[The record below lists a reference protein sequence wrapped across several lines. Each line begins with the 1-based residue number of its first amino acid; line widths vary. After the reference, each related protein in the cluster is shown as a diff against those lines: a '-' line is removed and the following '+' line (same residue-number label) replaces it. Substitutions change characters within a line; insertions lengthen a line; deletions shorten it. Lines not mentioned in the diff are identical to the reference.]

1 MTPLA
6 PPPLVDVV
14 IVHYRSRGQALS
26 LARDAL
32 AQVEV
37 DLRLVVVECGSDGT
51 VEQIEAELP
60 VERLLVLRP
69 NQNLGYCAGN
79 NLGFSVVRVG
89 AKVLIC
95 NPDVRL
101 AECDVVQRLLVALRG
116 GDRVAAVAPLLRTA
130 EGVIEYRDSVID
142 LSRAVAAHLPG
153 QSADQTCLATA
164 LPWVNGAVLLV
175 EPDAWRAIGGF
186 DERYFLFCEEVDWCL
201 RAGAAGWKTMLDGSV
216 TVDHSR
222 GGTFSGRGTKASYY
236 YHRNLYYLCAKMAGG
251 TAWRRY
257 WAKIVMRVLLSPRAW
272 LTGFAP
278 ATLWGAVDALRG
290 RVGPRPFRP

>member
-1 MTPLA
+1 MTHLA
-6 PPPLVDVV
+6 SPPLVDVV

-37 DLRLVVVECGSDGT
+37 DLRLVLVECGSDGT
-51 VEQIEAELP
+51 VEQMEANLP
-60 VERLLVLRP
+60 VERLVVLRP
-69 NQNLGYCAGN
+69 GQNLGYCAGN
-79 NLGFSVVRVG
+79 NLGFSVVRSG

-101 AECDVVQRLLVALRG
+101 AERDVVRRLLVALRG
-116 GDRVAAVAPLLRTA
+116 DKVAAVAPLLRTTD
-130 EGVIEYRDSVID
+130 GVIEYRDSVID
-142 LSRAVAAHLPG
+142 LSRAVAAHVPVR
-153 QSADQTCLATA
+153 SSDQTALVSV

-175 EPDAWRAIGGF
+175 EPEAWRAVGGF

-201 RAGAAGWKTMLDGSV
+201 RASAAGWRTLLDGSV
-216 TVDHSR
+216 TVDHVR

-236 YHRNLYYLCAKMAGG
+236 YHRNLYHLCEKFAGRS
-251 TAWRRY
+251 AWRRH
-257 WAKIVMRVLLSPRAW
+257 WVKIVIRVLFSPRAW

-290 RVGPRPFRP
+290 RVGSRPFRP